1 MILREKKMEEMWNKK
16 ICIFKLFL
24 NILFFYSDDYSDLR
38 VAYCMIIKRRSS
50 QEYENLIRIAS

>member
-1 MILREKKMEEMWNKK
+1 MEEMWNKK

-24 NILFFYSDDYSDLR
+24 NILFVYSDDYSDLR

-50 QEYENLIRIAS
+50 QEDENRMRIAS